1 LPHLKARSYQKGK
14 KIAIVLTYGDV
25 DPFRSG
31 AVNAMRTFYD
41 AFAYVES
48 DIADFVYGTGDKPGE
63 IAGNKAVIKEV
74 FELGKILVS

>member
-1 LPHLKARSYQKGK
+1 MPHLKARSYQKGK

-63 IAGNKAVIKEV
+63 IAGNKAVIKEA